1 MKPSTARLLDALRQG
16 PQTTHSLMQ
25 ADVGGLRFGARLLEL
40 RQAGYEVTE
49 ERLPLP
55 TRGSL
60 YTLVSEPSGSSTSGA
75 PRDPSAPGPATVSGT
90 PRTTVPGV
98 GQAPSEAKGPLKRE
112 QAAPGPVASTEA
124 ARAAAPAEPSGLFDA
139 AVYEP
144 ERHSY
149 KDAAA

>member
-1 MKPSTARLLDALRQG
+1 MKPSTAHVLDVLRQG
-16 PQTTHSLMQ
+16 PQTTHDLLTAGCGS
-25 ADVGGLRFGARLLEL
+25 RFGARICEL
-40 RQAGYEVTE
+40 RNEFGCVIAEKPVP
-49 ERLPLP
+49 RP

-60 YTLVSEPSGSSTSGA
+60 YTLVSEG
-75 PRDPSAPGPATVSGT
+75 
-90 PRTTVPGV
+90 PGV
-98 GQAPSEAKGPLKRE
+98 GQASSEAKGPTKRE